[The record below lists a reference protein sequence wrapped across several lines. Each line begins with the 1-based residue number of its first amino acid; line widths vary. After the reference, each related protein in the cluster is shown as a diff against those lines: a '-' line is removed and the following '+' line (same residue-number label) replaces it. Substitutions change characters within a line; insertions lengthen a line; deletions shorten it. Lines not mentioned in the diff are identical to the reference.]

1 MTFRFVLQPTM
12 AAIAALHDGVNDARQ
27 ARTSYFWSI
36 VRGIGPRG
44 VRLWEGVVSTAKIVI
59 LGAIMDSTYQYLVP
73 KTIYPGETLVVALL
87 LAFVP
92 YLLLRGPVA
101 RIACIWVNRPKSD

>member
-27 ARTSYFWSI
+27 GRTSYFWSI

-44 VRLWEGVVSTAKIVI
+44 ERLWEGVISTAKIII
-59 LGAIMDSTYQYLVP
+59 LGVVMDSTYQYLIL
-73 KTIYPGETLVVALL
+73 KTFYPGETLVVALL

-101 RIACIWVNRPKSD
+101 RIARTWVARPKSD